1 MGGRFR
7 GPLWEADKRSEVNM
21 LTDDLVDVAL
31 VVQGLRTAEESR
43 ILWELIAGRLRRALD
58 SVRTAKPARRRDPGA
73 DHVVDWLYR
82 LIVDA
87 PLDDA
92 ARAEAEGLILDLK
105 RLVGA

>member
-1 MGGRFR
+1 
-7 GPLWEADKRSEVNM
+7 M
-21 LTDDLVDVAL
+21 LVDDLVDVAIM
-31 VVQGLRTAEESR
+31 VRGLRTPEESR
-43 ILWELIAGRLRRALD
+43 GRWESIAAGLRRALD
-58 SVRTAKPARRRDPGA
+58 SVRRLKPARQRDPGA